1 MAKLLRQYE
10 DIDVVISQNDEMTF
24 GAMEAIEEAGLT
36 TGFLGD
42 IVMVSFD
49 GVKDALELVDSGKI
63 NCDVECNPLQGELL
77 AEVIRKLEAGESV
90 EKEYFVD
97 ELVFTRENVRNYLDD
112 RVY

>member
-1 MAKLLRQYE
+1 MQIMFGGQTVMSEAFGRIPRAGKRAQQHGRQRLLLR
-10 DIDVVISQNDEMTF
+10 I
-24 GAMEAIEEAGLT
+24 ACGL
-36 TGFLGD
+36 
-42 IVMVSFD
+42 
-49 GVKDALELVDSGKI
+49 VKDALELVESGKI